1 MTNVANLGAGGLK
14 PVRFGDIR
22 GLMEQANKRCDG
34 QHDIYVAEVLYV
46 EVEGKLVVVTV
57 CRNCDTV
64 RFHEQQVAQPHHQ
77 GELLKQ
83 GK

>member
-1 MTNVANLGAGGLK
+1 MPNAANLGVGGLR
-14 PVRFGDIR
+14 PFHFAR
-22 GLMEQANKRCDG
+22 GNMEQQYKRCDG

-46 EVEGKLVVVTV
+46 PAEGKLVVVTV

-64 RFHEQQVAQPHHQ
+64 HFHEKQVAQPHHE

>member
-1 MTNVANLGAGGLK
+1 MNQTEARGLT
-14 PVRFGDIR
+14 PLRFASLR
-22 GLMEQANKRCDG
+22 GLMEKRCDG

-46 EVEGKLVVVTV
+46 QAEGKLVVVTV

-64 RFHEQQVAQPHHQ
+64 RFHEQLVAKPHHE